1 MSAMLAHQQAGFDP
15 RPMSLTCTG
24 ITPRRP
30 HCQAGL
36 SCHGRGAPGCM
47 KLNNSA
53 FPYLVQ
59 CSEFL
64 QHVPT
69 AMNRDSQDTPEVR
82 V

>member
-1 MSAMLAHQQAGFDP
+1 MRLLWRALQAEGESPLRVAIEFGQALAE
-15 RPMSLTCTG
+15 R
-24 ITPRRP
+24 
-30 HCQAGL
+30 
-36 SCHGRGAPGCM
+36 M